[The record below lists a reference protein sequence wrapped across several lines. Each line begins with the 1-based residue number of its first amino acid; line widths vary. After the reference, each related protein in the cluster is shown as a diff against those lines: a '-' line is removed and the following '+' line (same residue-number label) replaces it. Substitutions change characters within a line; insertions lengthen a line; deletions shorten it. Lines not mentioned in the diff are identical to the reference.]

1 MYSEKFVQNKASLFG
16 MLAALCLV
24 LSGCVGFTEDWF
36 TCSDADAAISGHS
49 EEAPK
54 IDSPDSFSAL
64 QKMIAGSL
72 QVDSASNTL
81 MMIVDFRD
89 TCVESGSS
97 FALGLDDTFPDTLIA
112 EFGIED
118 YNLVLSP
125 VSEVYRIVFAD
136 GEDYKLYAIW
146 RQLYFD
152 TYPAYWKFDEDRFEI
167 RILGNFVS
175 CPVYKN

>member
-36 TCSDADAAISGHS
+36 TCSDSDAAISGHS

-97 FALGLDDTFPDTLIA
+97 FALGLDDTFPHTLIA

-118 YNLVLSP
+118 
-125 VSEVYRIVFAD
+125 
-136 GEDYKLYAIW
+136 
-146 RQLYFD
+146 
-152 TYPAYWKFDEDRFEI
+152 
-167 RILGNFVS
+167 
-175 CPVYKN
+175 